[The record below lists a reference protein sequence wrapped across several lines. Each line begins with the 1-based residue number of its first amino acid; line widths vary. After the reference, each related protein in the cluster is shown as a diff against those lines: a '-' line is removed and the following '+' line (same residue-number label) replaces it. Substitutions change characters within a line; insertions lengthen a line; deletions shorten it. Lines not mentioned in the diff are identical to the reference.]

1 MTHLQELLQRMD
13 AVSSAIYFFKEMSH
27 YFIKENRDN
36 VFLIFS
42 DIEVIA
48 AILN

>member
-13 AVSSAIYFFKEMSH
+13 AVSSAIYFKEMSN
-27 YFIKENRDN
+27 YFIKENRYN